1 MVTPQVTETI
11 RLSPHR
17 RQVRLVR
24 DSLIKRPDRR
34 EGGITHN
41 GRR

>member
-1 MVTPQVTETI
+1 MLTPKVTETI

-24 DSLIKRPDRR
+24 ESLIRRPDRR
-34 EGGITHN
+34 EGRIAHN
-41 GRR
+41 RRD